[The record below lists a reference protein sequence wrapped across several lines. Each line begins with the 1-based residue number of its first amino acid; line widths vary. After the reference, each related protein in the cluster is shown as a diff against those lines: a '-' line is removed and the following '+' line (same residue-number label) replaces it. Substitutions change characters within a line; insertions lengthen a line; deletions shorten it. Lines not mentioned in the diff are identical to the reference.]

1 MFAHQEQERPLRN
14 RQNIFGRNGLGGAMA
29 VVISALALSGCVTEP
44 AKVKETAETAP
55 QPTADEQLAAS
66 LNAKADANAR
76 KPGGYRDPLV
86 RSASASGMQMA
97 GGQPTTLAGGSSAQ
111 PPLPGSAMSGPTG
124 IAGLVTQ
131 PTGVNANRT
140 SIYSMP
146 VAAQPYAMPGAPVS
160 AYAAGPQD
168 SAPQLRNVYSA
179 PPAPPTAPMP
189 QAEITAP
196 AAAKQMSQNAEPAP
210 SPQQPPLS
218 VASAF
223 KGRPTADATPSHV
236 LPAPGSKTRKLDSQE
251 ALMIARSLASKGQDQ
266 SGSGGVVM
274 KPGSAAMMM
283 TPGMAASLKDP
294 IAYANDGRPPIMNA
308 IYGSKD
314 KVNGAPPVQ
323 FASLPAMTRGAM
335 QGIELQNDQVQI
347 GCFKSNLM
355 SKLKGVEAHFGRP
368 VIVTSGYRDPE
379 HNHEIG
385 GTRESLHM
393 SCEAADIQVSGVPK
407 AELASYLRSLPDR
420 GGVGTYCRT
429 ESVHVD
435 TGTPRDWNWGCNRT

>member
-1 MFAHQEQERPLRN
+1 LRN
-14 RQNIFGRNGLGGAMA
+14 RQNILGRNGLAGAVA
-29 VVISALALSGCVTEP
+29 AVISALVLSGCVTEP
-44 AKVKETAETAP
+44 AKVKEAAEAAP

-66 LNAKADANAR
+66 LNAKAEANAR
-76 KPGGYRDPLV
+76 KAGGYRDPLV
-86 RSASASGMQMA
+86 RTASGARMPMA
-97 GGQPTTLAGGSSAQ
+97 GRQAAALADGSSAQ

-146 VAAQPYAMPGAPVS
+146 AAAQPYAMPGAPVS
-160 AYAAGPQD
+160 AYAAEAQPQD
-168 SAPQLRNVYSA
+168 GAPQLRNVYSA
-179 PPAPPTAPMP
+179 PPAPPAAPPMAVMP
-189 QAEITAP
+189 QAEVVAP
-196 AAAKQMSQNAEPAP
+196 PAAKQTSQNAEPA
-210 SPQQPPLS
+210 PQQPPLS

-223 KGRPTADATPSHV
+223 KGRPTADATPSHI
-236 LPAPGSKTRKLDSQE
+236 LPSPGSKTRKLDSQE

-294 IAYANDGRPPIMNA
+294 IAYTNEERPVVMNA

-314 KVNGAPPVQ
+314 TVNGAPPVQ
-323 FASLPAMTRGAM
+323 FASLPAMTRNAM

-385 GTRESLHM
+385 GTRESMHM

-407 AELASYLRSLPDR
+407 AELASYLRSLPSR

-435 TGTPRDWNWGCNRT
+435 TGAPRDWNWGCNRT